1 MLKDNYEKI
10 IESICEYKGI
20 TSGELCEILRDK
32 DCKYML
38 LLLMKKY
45 GMNFEFANKNLKE
58 FSKRKI
64 MYNYKKAQKKFLI
77 NKDFREMY
85 FRIDDEV
92 KNIK

>member
-1 MLKDNYEKI
+1 MFKENYEKI

-20 TSGELCEILRDK
+20 SSRELCEILRDK
-32 DCKYML
+32 DCKYMF

-45 GMNFEFANKNLKE
+45 GITFELANRNLKQ

-77 NKDFREMY
+77 NKKFREMY